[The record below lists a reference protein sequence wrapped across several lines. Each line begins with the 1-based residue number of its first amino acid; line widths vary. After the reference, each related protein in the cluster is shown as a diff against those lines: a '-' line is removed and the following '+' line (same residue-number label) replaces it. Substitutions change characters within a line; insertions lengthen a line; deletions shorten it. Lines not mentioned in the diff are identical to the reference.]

1 MLKPY
6 RRVLSIPGAFAFSF
20 TGLFARLPLSMTG
33 LGIVLV
39 VSERSGSYGLA
50 GTVSAAYV
58 LAAAAGAPMQGRM
71 SDRVGQAVVLRSS
84 GLVFAL
90 GIALTL
96 TALER
101 DWGTPWVHLC
111 ALVAGIASPQAG
123 SMVRARWSHVISDR
137 SHLNT
142 AFALEAVIDEM
153 VFIIG
158 PVLVTFLT
166 IQVAQSSGLIA
177 TGAAALLGTWVLASL
192 RSTEPPATP
201 HRQGPR
207 DPMGW
212 GLLGPVVFASAGLGV
227 LFGSAEV
234 IVVAFTRELDQ
245 RGAAG
250 LVLAIWAAG
259 SLIAGVFVGSVRL
272 PLNPLHQLR
281 LSILFLSLLFFPLL
295 FLDSVAGLAFGMFL
309 TGFMISPTMIAAM
322 TLIELHVSPSRLT
335 EGIAWTTTG
344 LAVGVA
350 PGAAIA
356 GWVIDHHGASAGFWV
371 PLISGLCAT
380 AVAWAFRPPQVP
392 TGVNARPISG

>member
-6 RRVLSIPGAFAFSF
+6 RRVLSLPGAFAFSF
-20 TGLFARLPLSMTG
+20 AGLFARLPLSMTG

-39 VSERSGSYGLA
+39 VSERTGSYGLA

-58 LAAAAGAPMQGRM
+58 LAAAVGAPGQGRM
-71 SDRVGQAVVLRSS
+71 SDRVGQGVVLRAS
-84 GLVFAL
+84 GLIFAA

-96 TALER
+96 VAIEA
-101 DWGTPWVHLC
+101 DWGTPWAHLC

-123 SMVRARWSHVISDR
+123 SMVRARWAHVLTDR
-137 SHLNT
+137 SQLNT

-166 IQVAQSSGLIA
+166 IEVAQSSGLLV
-177 TGAAALLGTWVLASL
+177 TAAAAFAGTWVLASL
-192 RSTEPPATP
+192 QATQPPPTP
-201 HRQGPR
+201 HREGPR
-207 DPMGW
+207 APMGW

-234 IVVAFTRELDQ
+234 IVVAFATELDQ

-250 LVLAIWAAG
+250 PILAVWAAG
-259 SLIAGVFVGSVRL
+259 SLMAGIIVGSANL
-272 PLNPLHQLR
+272 PITPLRQLR
-281 LSILFLSLLFFPLL
+281 LSILFLSLLFIPLL
-295 FLDSVAGLAFGMFL
+295 FLHSAAGLAFGMFL

-322 TLIELHVSPSRLT
+322 TLIQIHVAPSRLT

-350 PGAAIA
+350 PGAAFA
-356 GWVIDHHGASAGFWV
+356 GWVIDNHGASAGFWV
-371 PLISGLCAT
+371 PLAAGLCAT
-380 AVAWAFRPPQVP
+380 VVAWSFRPPKLA
-392 TGVNARPISG
+392 TAT